1 MSLEVTA
8 LRVVFEDD
16 DTQETLVYS
25 GQTTLAPCKFCK
37 LFPKHEETL
46 LNKNWG
52 GGGRYMVRGTL
63 LGIFV
68 RNPFSWKLCYWRS
81 KCIIFHVSN

>member
-8 LRVVFEDD
+8 LKVVFEDD

-25 GQTTLAPCKFCK
+25 GQTTLASCKFCK
-37 LFPKHEETL
+37 LFPKNEETL

-52 GGGRYMVRGTL
+52 GGGEIYGPGHTPWNFCAKPL
-63 LGIFV
+63 
-68 RNPFSWKLCYWRS
+68 
-81 KCIIFHVSN
+81 